1 MIEVAGR
8 IHAAVGFDPVFLH
21 FQDRGGMVVSG
32 IKVLPHESC
41 LFLRFSMRSCA
52 PCILVALSFAVC
64 ACWATCL
71 FYFRNF

>member
-8 IHAAVGFDPVFLH
+8 IHAAVGFDA
-21 FQDRGGMVVSG
+21 
-32 IKVLPHESC
+32 C

-52 PCILVALSFAVC
+52 TCILVALSFAVC

-71 FYFRNF
+71 FYFRIFLNDARLAQGIVPERC